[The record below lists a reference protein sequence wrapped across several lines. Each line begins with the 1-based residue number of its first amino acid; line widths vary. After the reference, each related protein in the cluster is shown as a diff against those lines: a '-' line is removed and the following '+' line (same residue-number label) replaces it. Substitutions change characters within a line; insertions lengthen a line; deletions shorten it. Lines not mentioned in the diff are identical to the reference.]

1 MKKIILWII
10 GIIFFLFS
18 IGLAGYPF
26 ISNYLNSLNSKSEV
40 VQYLETVENS
50 SSSFA
55 DMKKAA
61 DEYNKGLIESG
72 VIISDPFS
80 DSTTENLEYEN
91 LLKFEG
97 TSVMVGL
104 EIPTL
109 DINLPVYH
117 GTSETV
123 LKKGVGHLSSSSLPI
138 GGKGTHAVLTGHTGL
153 SSQKLFT
160 DLDKV
165 SYNDIFFINVF
176 NEKLAYKVDNI
187 AVVTPDDTSLL
198 QIDGTKDY
206 VTLITCTPYGIN
218 THRLLVRGV
227 RIPYEE
233 AKDIINLTNSDNN
246 STWVEE
252 YTSAIILGISVML
265 GILIIYVFIRLI
277 IYFIRKRKNNEKQ
290 ES

>member
-91 LLKFEG
+91 LLKFEE